1 MAVKNMIEGEHGS
14 HEKTIIVIEG
24 GTAEVWTGVLHIA
37 RKLDR
42 LCTEQPDD
50 FRLMKTHRYA
60 DGVNAG
66 KIDWK
71 LYEAKAERIIIK
83 EDNQNGFVEAS

>member
-1 MAVKNMIEGEHGS
+1 MIEAEHGRG
-14 HEKTIIVIEG
+14 EKTIITING
-24 GTAEVWTGVLHIA
+24 STAEVWTSVPHHA

-42 LCTEQPDD
+42 LCNEQPDD
-50 FRLMKTHRYA
+50 FRLLKTHHYA
-60 DGVNAG
+60 DGMHAG

-83 EDNQNGFVEAS
+83 EESE

>member
-1 MAVKNMIEGEHGS
+1 MIGAEHGRG
-14 HEKTIIVIEG
+14 EKIIITISG
-24 GTAEVWTGVLHIA
+24 NTAEIWTSVPHIA

-42 LCTEQPDD
+42 LCNEQPDD
-50 FRLMKTHRYA
+50 FRLMKTHYYA
-60 DGVNAG
+60 DGMHAG

-83 EDNQNGFVEAS
+83 EDPNE